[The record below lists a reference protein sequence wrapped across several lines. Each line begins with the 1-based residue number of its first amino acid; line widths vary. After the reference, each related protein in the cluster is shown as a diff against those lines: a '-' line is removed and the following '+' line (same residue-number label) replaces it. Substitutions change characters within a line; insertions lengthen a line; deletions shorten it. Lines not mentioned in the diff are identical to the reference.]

1 MHRKQLQEA
10 GGHSI
15 GIARVVVVR
24 APVSVDI
31 AEIVRVVRIDRPQP
45 PIRRRF
51 YQDVTVDIFNFSY
64 RLCQKFL
71 RAKQSRFHPQ
81 NSLNHLSF
89 QVWALPYYHDL
100 CKPKTLALY
109 NIK

>member
-1 MHRKQLQEA
+1 MHRKQLQES

-31 AEIVRVVRIDRPQP
+31 AEIVRVAHIDRPQP

-51 YQDVTVDIFNFSY
+51 YQDVTVVIF
-64 RLCQKFL
+64 KFY
-71 RAKQSRFHPQ
+71 
-81 NSLNHLSF
+81 LSSISN
-89 QVWALPYYHDL
+89 VSSG
-100 CKPKTLALY
+100 KT
-109 NIK
+109 ISVSSS